1 MDFFTGE
8 NTDFLLLYQL
18 LEYELEGSKSG
29 TSRRLMFETGH
40 NKKQNKDSYSI
51 TIGHTFRKYMAPTKN
66 REDSKI
72 YKSMYETTLL
82 SEKPYLLDYLKDF
95 ASFHFP
101 EFQWTEIQVNY
112 NWQSPPHF
120 DKANG
125 GESLIFAMG
134 DYEGGELIL
143 EKTDGNELSVN
154 IHDKPFIFDGSKYK
168 HWTKNYEGNRM
179 SVVLYKLK
187 NKLI

>member
-95 ASFHFP
+95 ASFI
-101 EFQWTEIQVNY
+101 FQ
-112 NWQSPPHF
+112 SFH
-120 DKANG
+120 
-125 GESLIFAMG
+125 
-134 DYEGGELIL
+134 
-143 EKTDGNELSVN
+143 
-154 IHDKPFIFDGSKYK
+154 
-168 HWTKNYEGNRM
+168 
-179 SVVLYKLK
+179 
-187 NKLI
+187 

>member
-1 MDFFTGE
+1 
-8 NTDFLLLYQL
+8 
-18 LEYELEGSKSG
+18 
-29 TSRRLMFETGH
+29 
-40 NKKQNKDSYSI
+40 
-51 TIGHTFRKYMAPTKN
+51 
-66 REDSKI
+66 
-72 YKSMYETTLL
+72 
-82 SEKPYLLDYLKDF
+82 
-95 ASFHFP
+95 
-101 EFQWTEIQVNY
+101 
-112 NWQSPPHF
+112 
-120 DKANG
+120 
-125 GESLIFAMG
+125 MG